1 MMLFFAVTFY
11 NSLIIISVSVILL
24 VMLVVVYVTFEV
36 ILLVVNFLK
45 SIIYVIELNTVT
57 WQFYLPY

>member
-1 MMLFFAVTFY
+1 MLFFAVTFY